1 MKLNLL
7 LSQLFY
13 ILTINKQ
20 KKVTDCALYLY
31 LYLTVVNR
39 KLSEGKKKG
48 KPPDKT
54 ASGGFPFVC
63 TSQYV
68 PVEVKFA
75 QSPDF

>member
-20 KKVTDCALYLY
+20 KRS
-31 LYLTVVNR
+31 LTVHCTCIYILR
-39 KLSEGKKKG
+39 LLTGSSEGKKKG

-63 TSQYV
+63 TSQYI